1 MMLPVT
7 QRERHL
13 ATVLMLYNKIILLSD
28 GLLEMKWSKTNDRKD
43 A

>member
-13 ATVLMLYNKIILLSD
+13 ATALKLYNKIILLSD
-28 GLLEMKWSKTNDRKD
+28 GLFEVKWSKTDDRKY